1 MRKQPHFDDE
11 RTVLRARQ
19 VVPLQEI
26 EGKVRSRRRWF
37 LGGAFAVAMLLGAAS
52 AVISAYFKMRAVPD
66 PEIEPAAVSTV
77 SEEAVLPVIEIAP
90 TRVQPPKTKPRNTD
104 DTAKLTRPRIVI
116 QPSLSEKEDLR
127 RIRDAVLTDEWQE
140 RRERR
145 VARREQRRSQHRE
158 RDLSNLDEIFEGRR
172 RP

>member
-1 MRKQPHFDDE
+1 MVEQPHFDDAF
-11 RTVLRARQ
+11 TVLRARQ
-19 VVPLQEI
+19 VVPLRQI

-66 PEIEPAAVSTV
+66 PDIQPAMLSQESVISLPEVQVVAEKPATLTPKRPVVRPVERNEPDNEI
-77 SEEAVLPVIEIAP
+77 
-90 TRVQPPKTKPRNTD
+90 
-104 DTAKLTRPRIVI
+104 TRPR
-116 QPSLSEKEDLR
+116 LSEKEELR
-127 RIRDAVLTDEWQE
+127 QIRDAVLVDTWQE

>member
-1 MRKQPHFDDE
+1 
-11 RTVLRARQ
+11 
-19 VVPLQEI
+19 
-26 EGKVRSRRRWF
+26 
-37 LGGAFAVAMLLGAAS
+37 MLLGAAS
-52 AVISAYFKMRAVPD
+52 AVISAYFKMRTLPD
-66 PEIEPAAVSTV
+66 AEIEPAAVSTV
-77 SEEAVLPVIEIAP
+77 AEEAVFPVVEIAP
-90 TRVQPPKTKPRNTD
+90 PRVEPKPKPRNTD
-104 DTAKLTRPRIVI
+104 DMAKITRPRTVI

-172 RP
+172 HP